1 MMENGSIIKD
11 KDMEF
16 HQMHKETNIK
26 DNGRMIK
33 NKDLVKLNMEMEIS
47 IQDNFKMIKNM
58 DLGNSFMME
67 INMKVYFKM
76 TNFMDKEIYNYKTKS
91 KMDYLKM
98 DL

>member
-1 MMENGSIIKD
+1 
-11 KDMEF
+11 
-16 HQMHKETNIK
+16 
-26 DNGRMIK
+26 
-33 NKDLVKLNMEMEIS
+33 
-47 IQDNFKMIKNM
+47 MIKNM